1 VTIPVLGGFNFPP
14 IDELFRWKF
23 FLFNNTPFAVNKTV
37 TLILI
42 SSAVIIIL
50 FIAGTRKMQLVPS
63 GLQNL
68 CEMGW
73 DFVDRGIVRDVIGP
87 EAARWSPFMAT
98 LFFFIL
104 FLNVWEIV
112 PIIQFPPTSRMAVP
126 LYLAIQS
133 YIIMIVVGI
142 AVQGPW
148 KYLKGS
154 IVPPGVPKAML
165 VLVVPIE
172 FISKFMVRP
181 FSLSVRLLANM
192 MAGHILLTAVALLAA
207 ATWTTSIPEAP
218 LLPFLV
224 ALNVAVIIFEIL
236 VVVLQAYIFTILT
249 AVYVAESL
257 HPEH

>member
-1 VTIPVLGGFNFPP
+1 MTLPVLGGFNFPP

-23 FLFNNTPFAVNKTV
+23 FLFGNTPFGVNKTV
-37 TLILI
+37 LLILV
-42 SSAVIIIL
+42 SSAGLLIFFV
-50 FIAGTRKMQLVPS
+50 AGTRKMQLVPS
-63 GLQNL
+63 GVQNL

-87 EAARWSPFMAT
+87 DAARWSPFMAT

-104 FLNVWEIV
+104 FLNVWEII

-133 YIIMIVVGI
+133 YVIMIVVGI

-148 KYLKGS
+148 KYFKGS

-249 AVYVAESL
+249 AVYVGESL

>member
-1 VTIPVLGGFNFPP
+1 MTIPVLGGFNFPP
-14 IDELFRWKF
+14 IDELFRWPFF
-23 FLFNNTPFAVNKTV
+23 FLSNTPFAVNKTV
-37 TLILI
+37 LLILL
-42 SSAVIIIL
+42 SVAIL
-50 FIAGTRKMQLVPS
+50 TTLFMVATRNMQLVP
-63 GLQNL
+63 GKLQNVA
-68 CEMGW
+68 EMGW
-73 DFVDRGIVRDVIGP
+73 EFIDRGIVRDVIGP
-87 EAARWSPFMAT
+87 EATGWSPFMAT

-104 FLNVWEIV
+104 FLNIWEIV

-126 LYLAIQS
+126 FYLALQS

-142 AVQGPW
+142 TVQGPW
-148 KYLKGS
+148 RYFKGS
-154 IVPPGVPKAML
+154 IVPPGVPKVML

-192 MAGHILLTAVALLAA
+192 MAGHILLTAVALLCA
-207 ATWTTSIPEAP
+207 ATWTKSIPEAP

-224 ALNVAVIIFEIL
+224 ALNVAVILFELL

-249 AVYVAESL
+249 AVYIAESK

>member
-1 VTIPVLGGFNFPP
+1 VSVPVLGGFNFPP

-23 FLFNNTPFAVNKTV
+23 FLFGNTPFGINKTV
-37 TLILI
+37 LLILI
-42 SSAVIIIL
+42 SSFVLCTVWIL
-50 FIAGTRKMQLVPS
+50 GTRKMQLMPG
-63 GLQNL
+63 GLQNVL
-68 CEMGW
+68 EAGW
-73 DFVDRGIVRDVIGP
+73 EFVDRGIVRDVIGP
-87 EAARWSPFMAT
+87 DAAGWSPFMAT

-104 FLNVWEIV
+104 ALNIWEIV

-126 LYLAIQS
+126 FYLALQS
-133 YIIMIVVGI
+133 YLIMIIVGVK
-142 AVQGPW
+142 VQGPVRYF
-148 KYLKGS
+148 KDS

-172 FISKFMVRP
+172 FISKFFVRP

-192 MAGHILLTAVALLAA
+192 MAGHILLTAIALLAA

-224 ALNVAVIIFEIL
+224 ALDVAVIIFEIL

-249 AVYVAESL
+249 AVYVGESL

>member
-1 VTIPVLGGFNFPP
+1 MTIPVLGFTFPP
-14 IDELFRWKF
+14 IDELFRWKPF
-23 FLFNNTPFAVNKTV
+23 FLSGPFGFNKTALLIFISV
-37 TLILI
+37 TVL
-42 SSAVIIIL
+42 SVL
-50 FIAGTRKMQLVPS
+50 FVRATRNMELVP
-63 GLQNL
+63 GRLQNVA
-68 CEMGW
+68 EMGW
-73 DFVDRGIVRDVIGP
+73 EFVDRGIVRDVIGP
-87 EAARWSPFMAT
+87 DAAGWSSFMAT

-104 FLNVWEIV
+104 FLNIWEIV
-112 PIIQFPPTSRMAVP
+112 PVIQFPPTSRMAVP
-126 LYLAIQS
+126 FYLAIQS

-148 KYLKGS
+148 KYFKGS

-172 FISKFMVRP
+172 FISKFFVRP
-181 FSLSVRLLANM
+181 FSLAVRLLANM
-192 MAGHILLTAVALLAA
+192 MAGHILLTAVALLCA

-224 ALNVAVIIFEIL
+224 ALNVAVILFELL

-249 AVYVAESL
+249 AVYIAESK

>member
-1 VTIPVLGGFNFPP
+1 MTLPVLGGFEFPP

-23 FLFNNTPFAVNKTV
+23 FLLKDTPFGINKTV
-37 TLILI
+37 LLILV
-42 SSAVIIIL
+42 SSVL
-50 FIAGTRKMQLVPS
+50 LCVFFVVGGRKQRLVPS

-87 EAARWSPFMAT
+87 DAARWSPFMAT

-104 FLNVWEIV
+104 FLNVWEII
-112 PIIQFPPTSRMAVP
+112 PIIQFPPTSRMAIP

-207 ATWTTSIPEAP
+207 ATWTKSIPEAP

-249 AVYVAESL
+249 AVYVGESL

>member
-1 VTIPVLGGFNFPP
+1 VSVPVLGGFNFPP

-23 FLFNNTPFAVNKTV
+23 FLFSNTPFAINKTV
-37 TLILI
+37 LLILVSSI
-42 SSAVIIIL
+42 SLTGL
-50 FIAGTRKMQLVPS
+50 FIAGTRKMRLVPG

-87 EAARWSPFMAT
+87 DAARWSPFMAT

-104 FLNVWEIV
+104 FLNIWEII

-126 LYLAIQS
+126 FYLALQS
-133 YIIMIVVGI
+133 YIIMIVVGV

-148 KYLKGS
+148 RYFKGS

-224 ALNVAVIIFEIL
+224 ALDVAVILFEIL

-249 AVYVAESL
+249 AVYVGESL

>member
-1 VTIPVLGGFNFPP
+1 VTIPILGGFTFPP

-23 FLFNNTPFAVNKTV
+23 FLFGNTPLGINKTV
-37 TLILI
+37 LLMLVSSLLLI
-42 SSAVIIIL
+42 AL
-50 FIAGTRKMQLVPS
+50 FVRGTRKMQLVPR
-63 GLQNL
+63 GLQNV
-68 CEMGW
+68 CEAGW
-73 DFVDRGIVRDVIGP
+73 EFVDRGIVHDVIGP
-87 EAARWSPFMAT
+87 EASGWSPFMAS

-104 FLNVWEIV
+104 FLNFWEVI
-112 PIIQFPPTSRMAVP
+112 PIIQFPPTSRMAIP
-126 LYLAIQS
+126 FYLAIQS
-133 YIIMIVVGI
+133 YLIMIIVGVR
-142 AVQGPW
+142 VQGPW
-148 KYLKGS
+148 RFFKDS

-192 MAGHILLTAVALLAA
+192 MAGHILLTAIALLAA

-224 ALNVAVIIFEIL
+224 ALDVAIILFEFL

-249 AVYVAESL
+249 AVYVGESL

>member
-1 VTIPVLGGFNFPP
+1 VSVPVLGGFNFPP

-23 FLFNNTPFAVNKTV
+23 FFLGNTPFGINKTV
-37 TLILI
+37 LLILL
-42 SSAVIIIL
+42 SSAIL
-50 FIAGTRKMQLVPS
+50 TTVFVAGTRHMKLVP
-63 GLQNL
+63 GRLQNL

-73 DFVDRGIVRDVIGP
+73 EFVDRGIVHDVIGP
-87 EAARWSPFMAT
+87 DAAKWSSFMAT

-104 FLNVWEIV
+104 FLNAWEII

-133 YIIMIVVGI
+133 YTIMIVVGI
-142 AVQGPW
+142 VVQGPW
-148 KYLKGS
+148 RYFKGS

-192 MAGHILLTAVALLAA
+192 MAGHILLTAVALLTA
-207 ATWTTSIPEAP
+207 ATFTTSIPEAP

-224 ALNVAVIIFEIL
+224 ALNVAVILFEIL

>member
-1 VTIPVLGGFNFPP
+1 MTVPVLGAFEFPP

-23 FLFNNTPFAVNKTV
+23 FLLGNTPFGINKTV
-37 TLILI
+37 LLLFI
-42 SSAVIIIL
+42 SSLALIV
-50 FIAGTRKMQLVPS
+50 FFVRGTRKMQLVPS

-68 CEMGW
+68 AEAGW
-73 DFVDRGIVRDVIGP
+73 EFVDRGIVRDVMGP
-87 EAARWSPFMAT
+87 EAAGWSPFMAT

-104 FLNVWEIV
+104 FLNLWEII
-112 PIIQFPPTSRMAVP
+112 PIIQFPPTSRMAIP

-148 KYLKGS
+148 RFFKDS

-165 VLVVPIE
+165 ILVVPIE

-207 ATWTTSIPEAP
+207 ATWTKSIPEAP

-224 ALNVAVIIFEIL
+224 ALDVAVILFEVL

-249 AVYVAESL
+249 AVYVGESL

>member
-1 VTIPVLGGFNFPP
+1 MTVPVLGGFNFPP

-23 FLFNNTPFAVNKTV
+23 FLFKNTPFGINKTV
-37 TLILI
+37 LLILV
-42 SSAVIIIL
+42 SSFVLCFL
-50 FIAGTRKMQLVPS
+50 FIMGGRKQRLVPT

-73 DFVDRGIVRDVIGP
+73 EFVDRGIVRDVIGP
-87 EAARWSPFMAT
+87 DAARWSPFMAT

-104 FLNVWEIV
+104 FLNVWEII

-148 KYLKGS
+148 QFFKGS

-224 ALNVAVIIFEIL
+224 ALDVAVILFEIL

-249 AVYVAESL
+249 AVYVGESL

>member
-1 VTIPVLGGFNFPP
+1 MSVPVLGGFNFPP

-23 FLFNNTPFAVNKTV
+23 FLFGNTPFGINKTV
-37 TLILI
+37 LLILV
-42 SSAVIIIL
+42 SSAVLTTL
-50 FIAGTRKMQLVPS
+50 FIVGTRKMKLVPG
-63 GLQNL
+63 GLQNVL
-68 CEMGW
+68 EMGW
-73 DFVDRGIVRDVIGP
+73 EFVDRGIVHDVMGP
-87 EAARWSPFMAT
+87 DAAKWSSFMAT

-104 FLNVWEIV
+104 FLNIWEVI

-148 KYLKGS
+148 RFFKDS

-207 ATWTTSIPEAP
+207 ATWTTSLPEAP

-224 ALNVAVIIFEIL
+224 ALDVAVILFEIL

-249 AVYVAESL
+249 AVYVGESL

>member
-1 VTIPVLGGFNFPP
+1 VTVPVLGGFNFPP
-14 IDELFRWKF
+14 IDELFRWRF
-23 FLFNNTPFAVNKTV
+23 FLLGNTPFGINKTV
-37 TLILI
+37 LLMLI
-42 SSAVIIIL
+42 SSLLVVGL
-50 FIAGTRKMQLVPS
+50 FVLGTRKMQLVPT

-68 CEMGW
+68 CEAGW

-87 EAARWSPFMAT
+87 DAAAWSPFMAT

-104 FLNVWEIV
+104 ALNFWEIIPV
-112 PIIQFPPTSRMAVP
+112 IQFPPTSRMAIP
-126 LYLAIQS
+126 LYLALQS
-133 YIIMIVVGI
+133 YLIMIIVGVV
-142 AVQGPW
+142 VQGPW
-148 KYLKGS
+148 RYFKDS

-192 MAGHILLTAVALLAA
+192 MAGHILITAVALLAA
-207 ATWTTSIPEAP
+207 ATWTLSIPEAP

-224 ALNVAVIIFEIL
+224 ALDVAVILFEVL

-249 AVYVAESL
+249 AVYVGESL

>member
-1 VTIPVLGGFNFPP
+1 MTIPVLGAFEFPP

-23 FLFNNTPFAVNKTV
+23 FLFQNTPFAVNKTV
-37 TLILI
+37 LLILI
-42 SSAVIIIL
+42 SSVVLCTL
-50 FIAGTRKMQLVPS
+50 FILGGRRQRLVPT

-68 CEMGW
+68 CELGW
-73 DFVDRGIVRDVIGP
+73 EFIDRGIVRDVIGP
-87 EAARWSPFMAT
+87 DAVRWSPFMAT

-104 FLNVWEIV
+104 FLNVWEII

-148 KYLKGS
+148 QYLKGS
-154 IVPPGVPKAML
+154 VIPPGVPKAML
-165 VLVVPIE
+165 VLVAPIE

-192 MAGHILLTAVALLAA
+192 MAGHILLTAIALLAA

-249 AVYVAESL
+249 AVYIGESL

>member
-1 VTIPVLGGFNFPP
+1 MTIPVLGFTFPP
-14 IDELFRWKF
+14 IDELFRWKP
-23 FLFNNTPFAVNKTV
+23 FLFSGPFGFNKTAL
-37 TLILI
+37 LIMI
-42 SSAVIIIL
+42 SVIVLCFL
-50 FIAGTRKMQLVPS
+50 FVRATRNMQLVP
-63 GLQNL
+63 GKLQNVA
-68 CEMGW
+68 EMGW

-87 EAARWSPFMAT
+87 ESTAWSPFMAT

-104 FLNVWEIV
+104 FLNIWEII

-126 LYLAIQS
+126 FYLAIQS

-172 FISKFMVRP
+172 FISKFFVRP

-192 MAGHILLTAVALLAA
+192 MAGHILLTAVALLCAA
-207 ATWTTSIPEAP
+207 CWTTSIPEAP

-224 ALNVAVIIFEIL
+224 ALNVAVILFEVL

-249 AVYVAESL
+249 AVYIAEST